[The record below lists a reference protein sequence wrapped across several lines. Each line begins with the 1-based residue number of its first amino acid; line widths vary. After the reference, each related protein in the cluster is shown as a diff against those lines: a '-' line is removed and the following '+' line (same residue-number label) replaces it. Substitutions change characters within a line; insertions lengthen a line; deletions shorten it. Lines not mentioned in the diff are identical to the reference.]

1 MFLWH
6 NKNTRFDDKK
16 QLKTVL
22 FQRTFKES
30 GKMGVIMR
38 SMLLTT
44 LLAALVAACGN
55 GGQSSGAS
63 ADAGGDVKAIQFV
76 ATQDGAPMEIDQK
89 MFDTPAAK
97 EFLATGKNPYIGNEE
112 AIKEGKKKFNLF
124 SCVACHGGHGE
135 GAVGPGLIGENFR
148 YAKNATN
155 KGMFETIWHGTNGGM
170 GAKGFGLMAPDDG
183 LKPDDVLKVI
193 AFIRS
198 HAKITG
204 NE

>member
-1 MFLWH
+1 M
-6 NKNTRFDDKK
+6 KNV
-16 QLKTVL
+16 VL
-22 FQRTFKES
+22 I
-30 GKMGVIMR
+30 GLMA
-38 SMLLTT
+38 MLAT
-44 LLAALVAACGN
+44 ACGK
-55 GGQSSGAS
+55 QSTDS
-63 ADAGGDVKAIQFV
+63 ADASGGGDVKAIQFV
-76 ATQDGAPMEIDQK
+76 TTQDGQPMQIDSK

-97 EFLATGKNPYIGNEE
+97 EFLATGKNPYIGKED

>member
-1 MFLWH
+1 
-6 NKNTRFDDKK
+6 
-16 QLKTVL
+16 
-22 FQRTFKES
+22 
-30 GKMGVIMR
+30 MR
-38 SMLLTT
+38 NMLLTA
-44 LLAALVAACGN
+44 LLATLVVACSKD
-55 GGQSSGAS
+55 GQSSGAA
-63 ADAGGDVKAIQFV
+63 ADTGGDVKAIQFV
-76 ATQDGAPMEIDQK
+76 ATQDGQPLEIDQK

-170 GAKGFGLMAPDDG
+170 GAKGFGLMQTDPPDG
-183 LKPDDVLKVI
+183 LKPDEVLKVI
-193 AFIRS
+193 AWIRS
-198 HAKITG
+198 NSAITG

>member
-1 MFLWH
+1 
-6 NKNTRFDDKK
+6 
-16 QLKTVL
+16 
-22 FQRTFKES
+22 
-30 GKMGVIMR
+30 MR
-38 SMLLTT
+38 SLLLTSV
-44 LLAALVAACGN
+44 LAALLAACGN

-63 ADAGGDVKAIQFV
+63 AESSEDIKAIKFE
-76 ATQDGAPMEIDQK
+76 ATQDGQPLQIDVK
-89 MFDTPAAK
+89 MFDTPGAK
-97 EFLATGKNPYIGNEE
+97 EFLSTGKNPYIGKED

>member
-1 MFLWH
+1 M
-6 NKNTRFDDKK
+6 
-16 QLKTVL
+16 
-22 FQRTFKES
+22 RTTY
-30 GKMGVIMR
+30 
-38 SMLLTT
+38 LTA
-44 LLAALVAACGN
+44 LLAILIAGCN
-55 GGQSSGAS
+55 SGGSSSGGAS
-63 ADAGGDVKAIQFV
+63 ADAGGGDIKAVQFV
-76 ATQDGAPMEIDQK
+76 ATQDGQPMEIDHK
-89 MFDTPAAK
+89 MFDTAAAK

>member
-1 MFLWH
+1 
-6 NKNTRFDDKK
+6 
-16 QLKTVL
+16 
-22 FQRTFKES
+22 
-30 GKMGVIMR
+30 MGVKMR
-38 SMLLTT
+38 NMLLTA
-44 LLAALVAACGN
+44 LLATLVVACSKD
-55 GGQSSGAS
+55 GQSSGAA
-63 ADAGGDVKAIQFV
+63 ADTGGDVKAIQFV
-76 ATQDGAPMEIDQK
+76 ATQDGQPLEIDQK